1 MVNCHHLQ
9 QNAGIQCMHTILST
23 QFVNGCWL
31 YYSIILRSQMT
42 SQNSFGEVIL
52 PVNFTP
58 VFRWLNLVILNYRR
72 NEAKTFCTGV
82 LTLQEKARELQK
94 T

>member
-1 MVNCHHLQ
+1 
-9 QNAGIQCMHTILST
+9 
-23 QFVNGCWL
+23 
-31 YYSIILRSQMT
+31 MT
-42 SQNSFGEVIL
+42 SQNSFGGVIL